1 MNDKPVYVTEK
12 GKAGIEQDLI
22 RLRDVERPRII
33 DRLHEVKS
41 GGDWMEN
48 TEQMMFE
55 DELAFVDRRIQEL
68 EDMLADSQIIEPD
81 DDDTV
86 VNIGDTVE
94 IKDEDGEIE
103 IYTIVGVAE
112 SSPADGLISNESPM
126 GHALLSRKVGETI
139 TVVAPAG
146 DLEFTIVSVRS
157 RTGH

>member
-1 MNDKPVYVTEK
+1 MNDRPVYVTEK
-12 GKAGIEQDLI
+12 GKAGIEEELN
-22 RLRDVERPRII
+22 RLREVERPRII

-81 DDDTV
+81 DDNTV

-112 SSPADGLISNESPM
+112 AAPAEGLISNESPM
-126 GHALLSRKVGETI
+126 GRALLSHKVGEKV

-146 DLEFTIVSVRS
+146 ELEFTIVTVK
-157 RTGH
+157 

>member
-12 GKAGIEQDLI
+12 GKAGIEKELL
-22 RLRDVERPRII
+22 RLREVERPRVI
-33 DRLHEVKS
+33 DHLHEVKS

-112 SSPADGLISNESPM
+112 ASPGDGLISNESPM
-126 GHALLSRKVGETI
+126 GHALLSRKVGEKV
-139 TVVAPAG
+139 TVAAPAG
-146 DLEFTIVSVRS
+146 DLEFTIVNVKS
-157 RTGH
+157 RTSG